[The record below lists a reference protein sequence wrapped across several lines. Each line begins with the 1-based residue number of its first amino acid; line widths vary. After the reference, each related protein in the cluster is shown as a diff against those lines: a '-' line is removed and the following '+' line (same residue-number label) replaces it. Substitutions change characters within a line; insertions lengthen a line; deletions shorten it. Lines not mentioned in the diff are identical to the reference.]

1 MDGSLLRGNVTISF
15 NGTVDEVRS
24 DRLVP
29 NTHGST
35 PIWQSTLGYEKDL
48 TGERPLVLL
57 GLGNKMGAGWGWV
70 LGVLGMMVMFGV

>member
-24 DRLVP
+24 DRLAP